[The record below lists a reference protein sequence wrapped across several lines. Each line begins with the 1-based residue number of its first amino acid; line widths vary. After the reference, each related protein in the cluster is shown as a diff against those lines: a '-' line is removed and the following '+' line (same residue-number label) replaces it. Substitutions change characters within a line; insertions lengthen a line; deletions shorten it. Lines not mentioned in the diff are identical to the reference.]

1 VSGGWDLC
9 LYWVVLSRR
18 TLVKVSSALQLKED
32 WVPETI
38 VVPLDG
44 SAFAERALGPAAAV
58 ARRTGASVIVLT
70 ARQGGVAVE
79 PAAYLTQVAEAA
91 GIADPEPVVIDDRL
105 AASAIVMLAHE
116 ARDPLVCMTTH
127 ARGGPGHALFGSVAE
142 EVLRRVPAPVLLV
155 GPRVPSGIL
164 EFAHLVVGLDGSD
177 YSTAILT
184 VAASLAVALGVDLTL
199 VTVLDPTA
207 RSAGG
212 AAPDMSGEEASN
224 LERLAK
230 GLEADCGPVA
240 MKLVPAADPAH
251 AIVELAASRPGTV
264 VALTSHG
271 RTGLAR
277 LTVGSVTMAVVRNAT
292 CPILTLRPPG
302 LEPS

>member
-1 VSGGWDLC
+1 
-9 LYWVVLSRR
+9 
-18 TLVKVSSALQLKED
+18 
-32 WVPETI
+32 VPQTI
-38 VVPLDG
+38 IVPLDG
-44 SAFAERALGPAAAV
+44 SAFAERALGPASSV
-58 ARRTGASVIVLT
+58 ARRTGAPVVVLT
-70 ARQGGVAVE
+70 ARQGGVVME
-79 PAAYLTQVAEAA
+79 PATYLSQVAQAA

-105 AASAIVMLAHE
+105 AASAIVSVTGE

-142 EVLRRVPAPVLLV
+142 EVLRRVSAPVLLV
-155 GPRVPSGIL
+155 GPRVSSDIL
-164 EFAHLVVGLDGSD
+164 EPAHLVVGLDGSD
-177 YSTAILT
+177 CSTAILP

-199 VTVLDPTA
+199 VTMVDPTA
-207 RSAGG
+207 RGGDG
-212 AAPDMSGEEASN
+212 AATEMSGEEARN

-240 MKLVPAADPAH
+240 AKVLAASDPAH
-251 AIVELAASRPGTV
+251 AIVEFAASRPGTV
-264 VALTSHG
+264 VALATHG